1 MNGNSEITV
10 WYKNGG
16 SGDRTLYIGTGSAI
30 LTSKVYSNS
39 TDGIIYT
46 YQYTGPAANLYLYG
60 DASLNI
66 YKIRATNVGT
76 TQLLAVNDVKKELKA
91 NIFSSGNKVYVSNLE
106 AKNTQISIFNA
117 NGSLVKSANSSVD
130 TNFEIN
136 NKGIYFVNLKSDAGV
151 KSTKVIIK

>member
-46 YQYTGPAANLYLYG
+46 YQYTGPAADLHIYG
-60 DASLNI
+60 DTSLNI

-91 NIFSSGNKVYVSNLE
+91 NIFSSGNKMYVSNLE
-106 AKNTQISIFNA
+106 AKNTQISIFNG